1 MQRRLLGRDMKMTR
15 SETKRERKDIDG
27 NPLIKRTAAQIAR
40 KAVPGDS
47 ESGALKGVSLR
58 WRNGFS
64 KANYLRDM
72 NENRVIVGYTVA
84 LW

>member
-1 MQRRLLGRDMKMTR
+1 GR
-15 SETKRERKDIDG
+15 EWERDIDVG
-27 NPLIKRTAAQIAR
+27 YVFQ
-40 KAVPGDS
+40 
-47 ESGALKGVSLR
+47 SGALKGVSLR
-58 WRNGFS
+58 WRNGLS

>member
-47 ESGALKGVSLR
+47 VSYASFQAVAD
-58 WRNGFS
+58 G
-64 KANYLRDM
+64 
-72 NENRVIVGYTVA
+72 RVVA
-84 LW
+84 RLI